1 MGAVLKLQASVI
13 HRHLISIIIIM
24 DTKIIFCLL
33 LAVVITSA
41 LPAAEMN
48 EDFTKL
54 AVSDD
59 SSKPSDTPTD
69 KPTGPT
75 EKPTGPTDKPT
86 GSTDKPTGSTD
97 KPTGPTTTTPSGSTT
112 INFSLTTLIVAVLM
126 RNML

>member
-1 MGAVLKLQASVI
+1 MGAVFKLQASVI

-24 DTKIIFCLL
+24 DTKIHFGLL

-86 GSTDKPTGSTD
+86 GSTDKP
-97 KPTGPTTTTPSGSTT
+97 PTTTPSGSTT

>member
-1 MGAVLKLQASVI
+1 MGAVFKLQASVI

-54 AVSDD
+54 AASDD
-59 SSKPSDTPTD
+59 STKPSDKPTD
-69 KPTGPT
+69 T
-75 EKPTGPTDKPT
+75 PTDKPT

-126 RNML
+126 